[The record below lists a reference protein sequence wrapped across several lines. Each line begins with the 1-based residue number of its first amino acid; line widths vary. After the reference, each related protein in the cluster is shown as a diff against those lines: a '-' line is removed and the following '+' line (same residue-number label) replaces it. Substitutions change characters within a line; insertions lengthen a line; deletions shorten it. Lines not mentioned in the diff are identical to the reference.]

1 MKKLSLVLISLLLV
15 GFAGSALAAKDAK
28 TIRHCGCVYDS
39 ISDEASMVFHD
50 VVVSGKS
57 QGHGNHLVDSEDLC
71 FAGLDS
77 EDLATFELWVRD
89 ADDCMVAGTNNG
101 LIACDGQ
108 EEFASC
114 GSEVEVILE

>member
-50 VVVSGKS
+50 VVISGKS
-57 QGHGNHLVDSEDLC
+57 QGHGNHLAGSEDLC
-71 FAGLDS
+71 FDGLDS
-77 EDLATFELWVRD
+77 EELATYELWVRD
-89 ADDCMVAGTNNG
+89 ADDCMLDGSNDG
-101 LIACDGQ
+101 LIDCVDQ
-108 EEFASC
+108 EEFAVC
-114 GSEVEVILE
+114 GSEVIVE